1 MAYLRPA
8 KHKELTTNEL
18 KSSFDSKEFE
28 FEPISSSKPIET
40 IIGQERA
47 LKALRLGVE
56 LRSPGYNIFI
66 TGISGTGKLTSVK
79 RMLETLNPNCTPIN
93 DCAYVNNFKDD
104 DRPILLKFKAGK
116 ACAFKKDIEKCI
128 NILKEHIPKA
138 LDANPFLTKKKNILA
153 KFRVKQNKLISDFEK
168 KLQKEGLTLGQIKE
182 GEVARPEILV
192 VIEKQPYFIQQL
204 DELVKEKK
212 LTKRKADGLLK
223 KYINNQDELK
233 SMFKEGIKLS
243 NQVKDEL
250 DKLEQETAQ
259 KIVEVS
265 FDDIIKKYK
274 EKNTRKYLNNVVTD
288 IIENVEIFKG
298 YKLDGEPGDGE
309 VEVDYFKN
317 YEVNV
322 ILDNA
327 NQKGCPVVIETSPT
341 YQNIFGVIEKFNDGS
356 GNWYTDFTRI
366 KAGSLLRANGGY
378 LILNASDTYSEA
390 GVWRAL
396 KRTLY
401 YGMLEIQDNPNLYQV
416 AASVLKPESIRINTK
431 VILIGS
437 EYIYSMLSAYEDDF
451 NKTFKV
457 KAEFDYEMKRTKK
470 GVQQYAQV
478 VKQLIT
484 KEKLQEFDSSAIAK
498 VLEYSAR
505 YSGEKNK
512 LTTRF
517 SYILDLLR
525 EADFWAKDVR
535 TKIVTSYHVEQAYN
549 SAKERHGL
557 YESKMSEM
565 INDGT
570 IMIDTEGTRVG
581 QINGLAVYGDD
592 KYSYGKP
599 TRITAAVSLGN
610 GNIINVERESGLSGS
625 THNKGVLVITGY
637 LKEKFGRTIPLSFN
651 ASLVFEQ
658 GYGTI
663 DGDSASITEIAALIS
678 TMSGIP
684 IKQSLAITGSVNQK
698 GDIQP
703 IGGVNEKIEG
713 FFDLC
718 KERGLN
724 GKHGII
730 MPAQNVSD
738 LMLKDEVIAAVDEKK
753 FHIYP
758 TSQVDEAL
766 EILTGV
772 RAGKLLK
779 NGRYQANTIFGS
791 VERCLREMRQKVRPP
806 VSKNNPPPKTANQKK
821 KK

>member
-1 MAYLRPA
+1 MTYLRPT
-8 KHKELTTNEL
+8 KHKELAAEEL
-18 KSSFDSKEFE
+18 KYSFDPKEFD
-28 FEPISSSKPIET
+28 FESTSTVKPIET

-47 LKALRLGVE
+47 IKALRLGVE
-56 LRSPGYNIFI
+56 LRSQGYNIFI

-79 RMLETLNPNCTPIN
+79 RMLETLNPDCTTM
-93 DCAYVNNFKDD
+93 DDYAYVNNFKDD
-104 DRPILLKFKAGK
+104 DRPILLRFKAGK
-116 ACAFKKDIEKCI
+116 ACAFRKDMERCI
-128 NILKEHIPKA
+128 SILKEHIPKA
-138 LDANPFLTKKKNILA
+138 LDENPFITKKNNIVA
-153 KFRVKQNKLISDFEK
+153 KFRTKQSKIIETFEK
-168 KLQKEGLTLGQIKE
+168 KLQKDSLTLGQVKE
-182 GEVARPEILV
+182 GEVARPEILA
-192 VIEKQPYFIQQL
+192 VIDKQPYFIQQL
-204 DELVKEKK
+204 DELIQEKK
-212 LTKRKADGLLK
+212 LTKRKANGLVK
-223 KYINNQDELK
+223 KYVNYQDELR
-233 SMFKEGIKLS
+233 SIFKEGIKLS
-243 NQVKDEL
+243 GQVKDEL
-250 DKLEQETAQ
+250 DKLEQETAK

-274 EKNTRKYLNNVVTD
+274 EKKTRKYLNDVVEN

-298 YKLDGEPGDGE
+298 YKLGGQQTEGE
-309 VEVDYFKN
+309 VEIDYFKN

-322 ILDNA
+322 ILDNT
-327 NQKGCPVVIETSPT
+327 NQKRCPVVIETSPT
-341 YQNIFGVIEKFNDGS
+341 YQNLFGVIEKFNDGS
-356 GNWYTDFTRI
+356 GSWYSDFTRI

-378 LILNASDTYSEA
+378 IILNASDAYSEP

-401 YGMLEIQDNPNLYQV
+401 YGTLEIQDSPNLYQV
-416 AASVLKPESIRINTK
+416 ASSVLKPESIRINAK

-437 EYIYSMLSAYEDDF
+437 EYVYSMLSAYEDDF
-451 NKTFKV
+451 NKIFKV
-457 KAEFDYEMKRTKK
+457 KAEFDYEMKRTEK

-478 VKQLIT
+478 IKQLID

-498 VLEYSAR
+498 MLEYSAR
-505 YSGEKNK
+505 YVGEKNK

-517 SYILDLLR
+517 SYILDLAR
-525 EADFWAKDVR
+525 EANFWAKDVGE
-535 TKIVTSYHVEQAYN
+535 KLVTSYHVIQAYN
-549 SAKERHGL
+549 SAKERHGM

-565 INDGT
+565 ILDGT
-570 IMIDTEGTRVG
+570 IMIDTDGTRVG

-599 TRITAAVSLGN
+599 TRITASVSLGN
-610 GNIINVERESGLSGS
+610 GRIINVERESGLSGS

-658 GYGTI
+658 GYGMI
-663 DGDSASITEIAALIS
+663 DGDSASITEIAALLS

-684 IKQSLAITGSVNQK
+684 IKQNFAITGSVNQK

-703 IGGVNEKIEG
+703 IGGINEKIEG

-724 GKHGII
+724 GKHGLI

-738 LMLKDEVIAAVDEKK
+738 LMLKDEVVEAVKEKK

-758 TSQVDEAL
+758 VTQVDEAL
-766 EILTGV
+766 ELLTGV

-791 VERCLREMRQKVRPP
+791 VEKCLREMRQKVKPP
-806 VSKNNPPPKTANQKK
+806 VPKSSSQNKTINQKK